1 MWFFYSRTLQD
12 SEIDFHSC
20 DSCSSLLT
28 WLIMEKDFKDKNDN
42 NLVRTYQGQITRRQ
56 WVVLSVLSY
65 YSFILHCMIVV
76 VNAILNHID
85 YTWTYFCQWTTILW
99 YSDKSI
105 LININLLCL
114 LACWHHSGHYNV
126 LFDCYLVFHCSA
138 NASVGSRD
146 QTCDTCTETDSVLSS
161 RRGES
166 LNTLPPVYV

>member
-28 WLIMEKDFKDKNDN
+28 LLIMEKDFKDKNDN

-76 VNAILNHID
+76 VL
-85 YTWTYFCQWTTILW
+85 
-99 YSDKSI
+99 
-105 LININLLCL
+105 
-114 LACWHHSGHYNV
+114 
-126 LFDCYLVFHCSA
+126 
-138 NASVGSRD
+138 
-146 QTCDTCTETDSVLSS
+146 
-161 RRGES
+161 
-166 LNTLPPVYV
+166 